1 MKAEN
6 FKIKKNGNVYRMNIP
21 FGFDAKIEKGEV
33 VLTKHW
39 TILDAEG
46 GDIIAYG
53 EDNPALMCFRCAV
66 AGRVY
71 DYATYWDYPDEEE
84 PNGRYQK
91 FSYNEPGS
99 IDNINGEFRP
109 ATEEERKRFFEEMD
123 KAGYEWHKDHP
134 SITPK
139 GEEVMSVEVEE
150 P

>member
-1 MKAEN
+1 MRIEN

-39 TILDAEG
+39 TILDAER
-46 GDIIAYG
+46 GDIVAEGG
-53 EDNPALMCFRCAV
+53 EYPTIHCLYFV
-66 AGRVY
+66 TAGRVY

-150 P
+150 S